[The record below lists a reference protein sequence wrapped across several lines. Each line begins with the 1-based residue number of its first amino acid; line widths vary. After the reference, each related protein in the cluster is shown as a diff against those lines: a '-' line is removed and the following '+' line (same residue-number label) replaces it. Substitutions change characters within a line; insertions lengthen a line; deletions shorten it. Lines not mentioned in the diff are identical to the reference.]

1 VIKSSVGKL
10 HLRRQQLEKL
20 GVEARTRI
28 SPLLQKCPKGYRYA
42 YCLCLSANESFSQ
55 AEKDLLLLTGMKVGH
70 STLQRQVHT
79 HIKHLEFPDSPIAI
93 NEGEHPILAD
103 RLNSKFSIKIG
114 TT

>member
-28 SPLLQKCPKGYRYA
+28 SPLLQKC
-42 YCLCLSANESFSQ
+42 CLSLSANESFDQ

-70 STLQRQVHT
+70 STLQRQVNTHT
-79 HIKHLEFPDSPIAI
+79 KDLEFPDS
-93 NEGEHPILAD
+93 L
-103 RLNSKFSIKIG
+103 
-114 TT
+114 